1 MGFKVLVKI
10 IEEGIVLDLGLKVFL
25 KFDIKKDSLGFRVLL
40 RFKGDGI
47 SSEEV
52 KKFIVFLRSKEDKFE
67 GMGFKVLLYLRREFK
82 GEIEGLKVFLKLK
95 DSDVII

>member
-47 SSEEV
+47 S
-52 KKFIVFLRSKEDKFE
+52 ILRSKEDKFE